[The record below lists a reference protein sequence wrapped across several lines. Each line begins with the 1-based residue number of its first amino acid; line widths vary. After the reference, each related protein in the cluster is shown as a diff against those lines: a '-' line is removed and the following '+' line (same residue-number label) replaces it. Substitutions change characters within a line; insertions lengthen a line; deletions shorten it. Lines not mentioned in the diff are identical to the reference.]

1 MEPYYTHGSSRIMTP
16 ERRAKLCELLAE
28 SHTLEEA
35 SEAIG
40 VSIRTV
46 QRERKRD
53 EDFDHEVLLALQKT
67 PDPLQLMEQAARK
80 HWRAA
85 AWLLERRNPEE
96 YARKPVNTTSAKKM
110 AAALRFVQEM
120 ALEAVPAEFHKV
132 LYKHVQAAID
142 EAFRH
147 CFPTMGKWETPKFPK
162 LPIETPLTDDLAF
175 KEREASAGFLPDLD
189 ELLDAQGAVP
199 LRSPVGRVEAAERQ
213 AEQAARQKAIDG
225 LRRLMTEQLSPK
237 TDEATPVACDTP
249 PDPLYVSFA
258 EEQAVFEQ
266 VERWREQRELNL
278 EIRRALDEAE
288 QHPSEFMPSTAVATC
303 RSSFPAAGAQPLG
316 ELGAR
321 LQERRRER
329 AAAAKKAK
337 AARKRAQ
344 AQRRRAA

>member
-1 MEPYYTHGSSRIMTP
+1 MQPYYTHGSSRVMTP
-16 ERRAKLCELLAE
+16 ERREKLCELLAE

-35 SEAIG
+35 SEAVG

-67 PDPLQLMEQAARK
+67 PDPLKLMEQAART

-96 YARKPVNTTSAKKM
+96 YARKPVNTASAKKV

-120 ALEAVPAEFHKV
+120 ALEAVPAEFHQT
-132 LYKHVQAAID
+132 LYKHVQAAME

-147 CFPTMGKWETPKFPK
+147 CFPAMGKWETPKFVK
-162 LPIETPLTDDLAF
+162 LPIDTPLADDLAF
-175 KEREASAGFLPDLD
+175 KEREANVGILPDLD
-189 ELLDAQGAVP
+189 DLDRPVSP
-199 LRSPVGRVEAAERQ
+199 TTPPSDVVLRSPVGRVEAAERQ
-213 AEQAARQKAIDG
+213 AQQAARQQAIDG
-225 LRRLMTEQLSPK
+225 LKRLMTEQVSPK
-237 TDEATPVACDTP
+237 TCEATPVASP

-258 EEQAVFEQ
+258 QEQAVFE
-266 VERWREQRELNL
+266 REEQQRELRENNRQ
-278 EIRRALDEAE
+278 IRRALDEAE
-288 QHPSEFMPSTAVATC
+288 QNRSMFMPSTAVA
-303 RSSFPAAGAQPLG
+303 QPPW
-316 ELGAR
+316 ELEAR
-321 LQERRRER
+321 RLERRRER
-329 AAAAKKAK
+329 AAAKKAK

>member
-1 MEPYYTHGSSRIMTP
+1 MQPYYTHGSSRVMTP

-96 YARKPVNTTSAKKM
+96 YARKPVNATSAKKV
-110 AAALRFVQEM
+110 ATALRFVQEM
-120 ALEAVPAEFHKV
+120 ALEAVPAELHEV

-147 CFPTMGKWETPKFPK
+147 CFPTMGKWGTPKFPR
-162 LPIETPLTDDLAF
+162 LPLETPLADVQACNQ
-175 KEREASAGFLPDLD
+175 REANVRILPDCA
-189 ELLDAQGAVP
+189 DALRPASPTTPPSDVA
-199 LRSPVGRVEAAERQ
+199 LRSPIGRVEAAERQ
-213 AEQAARQKAIDG
+213 ALEVARRAAVAELK
-225 LRRLMTEQLSPK
+225 RLLTEQSPAELSPK
-237 TDEATPVACDTP
+237 TREATPVACDTP
-249 PDPLYVSFA
+249 PVDPLYVSF
-258 EEQAVFEQ
+258 EEGEAVLTQQAHE
-266 VERWREQRELNL
+266 REQRQSHL
-278 EIRRALDEAE
+278 EFRRACDDAE
-288 QHPSEFMPSTAVATC
+288 QRPSVFFPSTAAVQ
-303 RSSFPAAGAQPLG
+303 QPPKP
-316 ELGAR
+316 GAR
-321 LQERRRER
+321 RYERQKAR
-329 AAAAKKAK
+329 AAEKKAK

>member
-96 YARKPVNTTSAKKM
+96 YARKPVNTTSAKKV
-110 AAALRFVQEM
+110 ATALRFVQEM

-249 PDPLYVSFA
+249 PDPLYVSFQQ
-258 EEQAVFEQ
+258 EQAVFEQ

-278 EIRRALDEAE
+278 EIRRALDEAQ
-288 QHPSEFMPSTAVATC
+288 QHPSEFMPFTPT
-303 RSSFPAAGAQPLG
+303 AQPLG
-316 ELGAR
+316 GLGAR

-329 AAAAKKAK
+329 AAAKKAK